1 MEKFLN
7 EFQEQVQHDG
17 AESAMSDLKAMAA
30 VALLPFQDAKVLIG
44 EIMIVKAVTEYEESL
59 KKGNQGTADAAAS
72 VLSKLD
78 AEVASGVL
86 QISRDMFHP
95 VLWGKARSILE
106 EKEQQAPGDQH
117 EG

>member
-72 VLSKLD
+72 VLSKLKW
-78 AEVASGVL
+78 
-86 QISRDMFHP
+86 HP
-95 VLWGKARSILE
+95 VCCRSAGTCSTLCFGAKPE
-106 EKEQQAPGDQH
+106 AS
-117 EG
+117 